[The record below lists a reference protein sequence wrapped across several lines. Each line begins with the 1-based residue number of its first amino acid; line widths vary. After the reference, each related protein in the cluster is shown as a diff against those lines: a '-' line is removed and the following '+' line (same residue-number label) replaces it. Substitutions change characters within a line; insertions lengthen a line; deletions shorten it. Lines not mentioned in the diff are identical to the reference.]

1 MQRTMTEA
9 GEEDSEPG
17 GKLQRLSTDY
27 KVNASNEEG
36 ECTVRSEKLQRR
48 SEMMWVARRLK
59 NDGLSSHKEDTDQ
72 GRYTQRRGGYSCGHR

>member
-1 MQRTMTEA
+1 MTQA

-36 ECTVRSEKLQRR
+36 ECTVRSEKLQR
-48 SEMMWVARRLK
+48 SETMWVARRLK
-59 NDGLSSHKEDTDQ
+59 SDGLRSHKEDTDQ
-72 GRYTQRRGGYSCGHR
+72 GTYTLRCGGYSCDHR